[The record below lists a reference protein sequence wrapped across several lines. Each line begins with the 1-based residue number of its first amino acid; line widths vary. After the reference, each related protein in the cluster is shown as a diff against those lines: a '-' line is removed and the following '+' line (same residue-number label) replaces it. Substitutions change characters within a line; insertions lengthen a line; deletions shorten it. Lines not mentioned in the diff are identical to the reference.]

1 MEVVPYLHFESRLF
15 DLGFKEDRE
24 WNLIR
29 SVSLLSVT
37 SLKYDDDKQKLWGT
51 LYSIL
56 RHVLRTGNLQ
66 DPVRMEPRSRR
77 LLCGQHGVTIVLIHC
92 YSLRGG

>member
-24 WNLIR
+24 RNLIR

-37 SLKYDDDKQKLWGT
+37 SLKYDDGKQKL
-51 LYSIL
+51 
-56 RHVLRTGNLQ
+56 
-66 DPVRMEPRSRR
+66 
-77 LLCGQHGVTIVLIHC
+77 
-92 YSLRGG
+92 